1 MENQPPA
8 DAPIP
13 GLTRAP
19 VNYLRV
25 TLVVGGLIVA
35 VAALWMG
42 MSDRGYTTALSSGP
56 SYASCGSAW
65 SPNST
70 HAVSTDRLF
79 DSMSGYRG
87 STTFQDK
94 CAEAIGASTGTMAAV
109 IAILGVLMVLSVV
122 VIAAAQRP
130 STSTA

>member
-1 MENQPPA
+1 MENEPPT
-8 DAPIP
+8 DPPTP
-13 GLTRAP
+13 GLDP
-19 VNYLRV
+19 LRV

-35 VAALWMG
+35 ASALWMG
-42 MSDRGYTTALSSGP
+42 LKDRGYTSLGT
-56 SYASCGSAW
+56 YASCGSAW